1 MFASFHV
8 ASSYASN
15 DAADHELLNDY
26 GDHVVSRRLSTA
38 TGDEDKTV
46 PFNSWSNTVTTLQYS
61 LAFVVVLVAA
71 HPLGLFFPKYFKLP
85 LITGYLVI
93 GIIAG
98 PFVANLL
105 SEGLVDMLANYVS
118 ALALS
123 FISFQAGQEIY
134 LPELRPQLKSI
145 FILLGTLYVTAM
157 VVLTSVHL
165 LAENTFFYDDFAIS
179 CQLGISLMFGS
190 ISVLGSP
197 ATVMAIK
204 IELNS
209 VGPFTNLMLG
219 ATMMAEFVV
228 LVSFSISRI
237 VCSIYCAK
245 LDVSMGNLAYTL
257 GIVMSNLLLGG
268 IIAMLIVLIFQIP
281 GGEDHES
288 HADAHGNDS
297 DDASPNASTYYNQQ
311 TNPKAMPVDMDAI
324 PHSQNACDHDVEEG
338 QRAPAKSLFW
348 TPQKVLSLKGL
359 LWLAMGYIFYISTTT
374 IGKATAAAYGLSW
387 EIKFEPLLV
396 LMVASCIAGHHT
408 PIRHDMHVILDTVAP
423 YMF

>member
-1 MFASFHV
+1 LRRDGDLSDMRLEGRRLALGRNVVSHHSVDYDRLADVLASEKLPMPPPPSRVAMFASFHV
-8 ASSYASN
+8 ASSYAFN

-46 PFNSWSNTVTTLQYS
+46 PFNSWSNSIDTLQYS
-61 LAFVVVLVAA
+61 LAFLVVLVAA

-85 LITGYLVI
+85 LITGYLVT

-105 SEGLVDMLANYVS
+105 SEGLVDMLANY
-118 ALALS
+118 
-123 FISFQAGQEIY
+123 
-134 LPELRPQLKSI
+134 LKSI

-165 LAENTFFYDDFAIS
+165 LAEKSFFYDDFAIS

-245 LDVSMGNLAYTL
+245 LDVSMGNLVPATDVDHT
-257 GIVMSNLLLGG
+257 IVSHFSLLLKKEEM
-268 IIAMLIVLIFQIP
+268 ARKVWFQLVDAATR
-281 GGEDHES
+281 GA
-288 HADAHGNDS
+288 HADTQTASVSS
-297 DDASPNASTYYNQQ
+297 DGVSDIDDLREAIREKYRHK
-311 TNPKAMPVDMDAI
+311 NPDILEGVVAD
-324 PHSQNACDHDVEEG
+324 QLDVYANRTVYDDKDG
-338 QRAPAKSLFW
+338 Q
-348 TPQKVLSLKGL
+348 
-359 LWLAMGYIFYISTTT
+359 
-374 IGKATAAAYGLSW
+374 
-387 EIKFEPLLV
+387 PLDPSY
-396 LMVASCIAGHHT
+396 MA
-408 PIRHDMHVILDTVAP
+408 VILKYSAHTKAIAW
-423 YMF
+423 F